1 MSKIM
6 EHNRMLMEISYRI
19 SLRSTDP
26 HRKVGAVIAKAN
38 NIVSYGWNGTP
49 AGYFTNDCKNKFEK
63 TLPQVVHAEANAIA
77 KAAQST
83 ESTKFAAMY
92 STTVPCIECA
102 KLIIQSGITTVFYA
116 ENYNKCNLG
125 KDLLQDCNIKLIK
138 LEV

>member
-1 MSKIM
+1 MSKLM

-26 HRKVGAVIAKAN
+26 HRKVGAVIARGT
-38 NIVSYGWNGTP
+38 NIISYGWNGTP
-49 AGYFTNDCKNKFEK
+49 TGFPNNCKDNTTGR
-63 TLPQVVHAEANAIA
+63 TLPIVIHAEANAIA

-83 ESTKFAAMY
+83 ETTKFAAMY

-125 KDLLQDCNIKLIK
+125 KELLQDCNIKLIK